1 MKNKAGITLVALTIT
16 IIILLI
22 LAGISIYALTNMGL
36 IKKTTEAKEETNKNQ
51 ATETMNLKITS
62 IEIDSYAE
70 NTKLPSLQYL
80 ADKLCEDDD
89 MEYVLKASKKN
100 ANLNK
105 IDVSNVESIYTKLKE
120 YPYEFEINSSLQLA
134 SIDGIKISK
143 DNNNNSFKFSSDL
156 ENWVKTLGD
165 ITISVEDILNNNLLQ
180 KLMENKDS
188 VDYMFNNNN
197 IFEAVLNSQ
206 NAMEMMG
213 KSKYAGYVAIINNN
227 YRERVLKSK
236 YVEYFDKGST
246 TIPTLSD
253 NNNVIYS
260 SENNS
265 FKGYYAFD
273 KNASTSWLSENTNS
287 SEYIGYN
294 FGYNVVPYKFEI
306 INTPIANYYRC
317 KEFYIQGSKDGSNF
331 EDLTQTLIAEQN
343 TNTQKFNITNFK
355 ECKIIKT
362 VIKNKYTTNEWS
374 NGISEFQVYC
384 REVPNN

>member
-265 FKGYYAFD
+265 FNGYYAFD

>member
-1 MKNKAGITLVALTIT
+1 
-16 IIILLI
+16 
-22 LAGISIYALTNMGL
+22 MGL

-265 FKGYYAFD
+265 FNGYYAFD

>member
-273 KNASTSWLSENTNS
+273 KNDSTSWLSENTNS